1 MTQKS
6 RNQRVVSRKEEE
18 RRTESTNIRN
28 ETESV
33 TAELRTFLEVRGWY
47 KQQIFK
53 HLANKNKAFL
63 FYMFNML
70 FNMSSSTY

>member
-53 HLANKNKAFL
+53 HLANKNLNSFITIKE
-63 FYMFNML
+63 NIK
-70 FNMSSSTY
+70 

>member
-33 TAELRTFLEVRGWY
+33 TAELRTFLKVRGWY

-53 HLANKNKAFL
+53 LLANKNMNSFITIKE
-63 FYMFNML
+63 NIK
-70 FNMSSSTY
+70 

>member
-33 TAELRTFLEVRGWY
+33 TAELRTFLKVRGWY

-53 HLANKNKAFL
+53 LLANKNMNSFK
-63 FYMFNML
+63 
-70 FNMSSSTY
+70 SIKVIIC